1 MLRIA
6 PGALKMTTRIYQR
19 RTPFCCA
26 LLAISIGPLLL
37 VSCRTTTEQVR
48 IAYFTRFQKAEAGHT
63 PQEEAILKRL
73 CLFGEPQHA
82 SGWPH
87 GPTEEI
93 VREGYVLEHSLAD
106 KIPLWVC
113 EHLGNEDLGGSLKRP
128 DPEPFKPDPKL
139 PPGSRAELK
148 DYKHSGYDRGHQAP
162 SGDETKNQSRQDATY
177 FLSNMV
183 PQIGQ
188 FNQHAWE
195 QLEETVRAWAAS
207 RGGAH
212 VITGPMFYDPKEDD
226 PHTATGHFT
235 IKAIGKDHVAV
246 PTHLYKIVV
255 LRGKGGQ
262 WRSIAFVMK
271 NQKYPKNV
279 DYKDFIQS
287 IRWIEDRTGINFM
300 PGLDKPENAAL
311 HQQLERKV
319 PTEVWPADGPE

>member
-148 DYKHSGYDRGHQAP
+148 DYKHSSYDRGHQAP

-188 FNQHAWE
+188 ALFGARHGHSLVHVCREINRFAL
-195 QLEETVRAWAAS
+195 LE
-207 RGGAH
+207 RG
-212 VITGPMFYDPKEDD
+212 
-226 PHTATGHFT
+226 
-235 IKAIGKDHVAV
+235 AIGTAKDMIATDEVARCA
-246 PTHLYKIVV
+246 
-255 LRGKGGQ
+255 LRGNKPD
-262 WRSIAFVMK
+262 RSGA
-271 NQKYPKNV
+271 
-279 DYKDFIQS
+279 
-287 IRWIEDRTGINFM
+287 IRLRID
-300 PGLDKPENAAL
+300 DSHAAL
-311 HQQLERKV
+311 NPGHN
-319 PTEVWPADGPE
+319 

>member
-1 MLRIA
+1 
-6 PGALKMTTRIYQR
+6 MTIKNNQR
-19 RTPFCCA
+19 RTHFSAA
-26 LLAISIGPLLL
+26 LFAISIAPLML
-37 VSCRTTTEQVR
+37 VGCSTTTEQVR

-63 PQEEAILKRL
+63 PQEEAIIKRL

-82 SGWPH
+82 PGWPH

-93 VREGYVLEHSLAD
+93 IREGYVLENSLAD

-113 EHLGNEDLGGSLKRP
+113 EHLGNEDLGGPLKRP
-128 DPEPFKPDPKL
+128 DPEPFQPDPKL
-139 PPGSRAELK
+139 PAGSRAELK

-162 SGDETKNQSRQDATY
+162 SGDETKKQSLQNDTY

-195 QLEETVRAWAAS
+195 RLEEMVRGWAIA
-207 RGGAH
+207 RGEAY

-255 LRGKGGQ
+255 LRGKSGQ
-262 WRSIAFVMK
+262 WRSIALVMK

-279 DYKDFIQS
+279 DYKDFVQS

-300 PGLDKPENAAL
+300 PELDTPENAAL
-311 HQQLERKV
+311 HQQLEGEA
-319 PTEVWPADGPE
+319 PAEIWPADGPE